1 MGFRLSGFNDRG
13 LLLFLERGL
22 FKLEAHTHES
32 DCSMKNHSFIHL
44 TTGKLAEVKQ
54 LLGELTG
61 VNLVSLMG
69 QSRAE
74 QKAQLKEREQK
85 REKLKEQGMSDEEI
99 AKVEAADETEAEKT
113 AQETSSGNTLQ
124 DLEVREKAH

>member
-1 MGFRLSGFNDRG
+1 M
-13 LLLFLERGL
+13 
-22 FKLEAHTHES
+22 EAHTHES